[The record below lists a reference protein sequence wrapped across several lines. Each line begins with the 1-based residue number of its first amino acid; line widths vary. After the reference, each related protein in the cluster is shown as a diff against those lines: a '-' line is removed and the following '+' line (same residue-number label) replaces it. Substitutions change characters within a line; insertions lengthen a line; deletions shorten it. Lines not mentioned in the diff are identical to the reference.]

1 MQKLGISNIQRIVV
15 PVVAIVIVIG
25 LVFALSGEARS
36 IIGFGTGEEQGQTA
50 SIVVGESSPG
60 SIGSKKEKD
69 FWLFDGSKGDKI
81 IVYAKGGE
89 GFQPSID
96 LYNSLGQVVKWN
108 DGGTGGTSTISMML
122 EEKGQYKA
130 QVWSYYQTTGSYT
143 VGVLADTGSESAEAV
158 SATNLIGESIEVGN
172 STEGEIKSAGAIQY
186 LILDGKKDQ
195 EITVTMVAT
204 SPGLEPSLDLL
215 AENNTNLTYSDGPK
229 GGQAV
234 VTHVLPSDGKYQ
246 IKIWSY
252 PKTKGS

>member
-50 SIVVGESSPG
+50 SIVVGESSLG

-96 LYNSLGQVVKWN
+96 LYNSLGQVVK
-108 DGGTGGTSTISMML
+108 
-122 EEKGQYKA
+122 
-130 QVWSYYQTTGSYT
+130 
-143 VGVLADTGSESAEAV
+143 
-158 SATNLIGESIEVGN
+158 
-172 STEGEIKSAGAIQY
+172 
-186 LILDGKKDQ
+186 
-195 EITVTMVAT
+195 
-204 SPGLEPSLDLL
+204 
-215 AENNTNLTYSDGPK
+215 
-229 GGQAV
+229 
-234 VTHVLPSDGKYQ
+234 
-246 IKIWSY
+246 
-252 PKTKGS
+252 